1 MVATETVLWALLSLA
16 GGLLAGW
23 VAVSEGRRL
32 RDGDVVSRG
41 LSLPF
46 VATAVAITVAVAGS
60 LLVPVV
66 FGTFPS
72 GYVFVSLLLFAVP
85 WTVFALRYAG
95 WGSLVTRGRVTV
107 AGAVIVAGLAGLLF
121 VNVGGGLSSPL
132 EGVFIAFVNILLFAV
147 IGAMFVVSGLVVLSA
162 SRHGSV
168 PTAAGVVVT
177 LPVVETMIFGAAGT
191 ALGAASNRLFSG
203 LLLVVLSATLV
214 VATDYYD
221 VLGVRPGASVLGERT
236 LMRELDEAVLV
247 VDERDTVARA
257 NRSATRLFGADI
269 EGADL
274 SAVFGRSLEA
284 FEADSLELWTE
295 QGNRQFSPRV
305 TRLSD
310 GAAGSLGYAVT
321 LFDITD
327 REIRQ
332 QRIQVLNRI
341 LRHNIRNDIDVIK
354 AHSEQLADV
363 PAAPTESAVTIQ
375 QTADQLATL
384 SRDARQFQKLM
395 RQSTER
401 ESTVPAADVVT
412 DAVEAVNEEWP
423 EADVAV
429 DAVATP
435 VAVSRNLVQYALSN
449 LVENAVQH
457 NESATPR
464 VRVTAVNGDGHVEVT
479 VADDGPGIP
488 ETERSVIETGG
499 EDQHSHSTQFG
510 LWSANWAVQAVGGE
524 FEIGESDLGGAAVR
538 VTLPRGADSLPEGE

>member
-1 MVATETVLWALLSLA
+1 VVATETVLWALLSL
-16 GGLLAGW
+16 GGGTLAGW
-23 VAVSEGRRL
+23 VAVSESRRL
-32 RDGDVVSRG
+32 RSGDVVSRS

-46 VATAVAITVAVAGS
+46 VATAVTVVVAVAGS

-66 FGTFPS
+66 FGNFPS

-85 WTVFALRYAG
+85 WTVFSLRYAG
-95 WGSLVTRGRVTV
+95 WGSLVTTGRVAV
-107 AGAVIVAGLAGLLF
+107 ASAIIVAALAGLLF

-132 EGVFIAFVNILLFAV
+132 GSVFVAFVNILLLAI
-147 IGAMFVVSGLVVLSA
+147 IGTMFVVSGLVVLSA

-168 PTAAGVVVT
+168 PTAAGVAVT
-177 LPVVETMIFGAAGT
+177 LPVVETMVFGAAGT

-203 LLLVVLSATLV
+203 LFLVVLSATLV
-214 VATDYYD
+214 VATDYYG
-221 VLGVRPGASVLGERT
+221 VLDARPGASVLGERT

-257 NRSATRLFGADI
+257 NRSATRLFGSDI
-269 EGADL
+269 EGQRL
-274 SAVFGRSLEA
+274 QEVFGRSRDA
-284 FEADSLELWTE
+284 FETDSLELWTD

-305 TRLSD
+305 TRLPD
-310 GAAGSLGYAVT
+310 GAAGSLGYAIT

-327 REIRQ
+327 REIRR

-354 AHSEQLADV
+354 AHSEQLAEV
-363 PAAPTESAVTIQ
+363 PAASTESAVTIQ

-384 SRDARQFQKLM
+384 SRDARQFEKLM

-401 ESTVPAADVVT
+401 ESAVVT
-412 DAVEAVNEEWP
+412 ADIAADAVEAVSQEWP

-429 DAVATP
+429 DAVSTP
-435 VAVSRNLVQYALSN
+435 VAVSHNLVRYALQN

-464 VRVTAVNGDGHVEVT
+464 VRVTAVARETHVEVT

-488 ETERSVIETGG
+488 ERERAVIESGG
-499 EDQHSHSTQFG
+499 EDQYSHSTQFG

-524 FEIGESDLGGAAVR
+524 FDIGESDLGGAAVR
-538 VTLPRGADSLPEGE
+538 VTLPRVAGDAPDDG

>member
-1 MVATETVLWALLSLA
+1 MVATETVLWGLLSLA
-16 GGLLAGW
+16 GGTLAGW

-32 RDGDVVSRG
+32 RDGDVISRN

-46 VATAVAITVAVAGS
+46 VATAVAVVVAVAGS

-95 WGSLVTRGRVTV
+95 WGSLVTPGRVAV
-107 AGAVIVAGLAGLLF
+107 ASATIIVALAGLLF
-121 VNVGGGLSSPL
+121 VNAGGGLSSPL
-132 EGVFIAFVNILLFAV
+132 GSVFIAFVNILLFAV

-168 PTAAGVVVT
+168 PTAAGIVVT
-177 LPVVETMIFGAAGT
+177 MPVIETMVFGAAGT

-214 VATDYYD
+214 VATDYYG
-221 VLGVRPGASVLGERT
+221 VLDARPGASVLGERT
-236 LMRELDEAVLV
+236 LMRELDEAVVV

-257 NRSATRLFGADI
+257 NRSATRLFGSDI
-269 EGADL
+269 EGRQL
-274 SAVFGRSLEA
+274 TEVFGRSRDA
-284 FEADSLELWTE
+284 FETDSLELWTE

-305 TRLSD
+305 TQLSD
-310 GAAGSLGYAVT
+310 GATGSLGYAVT

-354 AHSEQLADV
+354 AHSEQLARV
-363 PAAPTESAVTIQ
+363 PAASTESAVTIQ
-375 QTADQLATL
+375 ETADQLATL
-384 SRDARQFQKLM
+384 SRDARQFEKLM

-401 ESTVPAADVVT
+401 ESAVPTAEVVA
-412 DAVEAVNEEWP
+412 DAVETVRQEWP
-423 EADVAV
+423 EADVVV
-429 DAVATP
+429 DAVSTP
-435 VAVSRNLVQYALSN
+435 VTVSRNLVQYALHN

-464 VRVTAVNGDGHVEVT
+464 VEVTAVDAGTQVEVT

-488 ETERSVIETGG
+488 ETERAVIETGG
-499 EDQHSHSTQFG
+499 EDQYSHSTQFG

-524 FEIGESDLGGAAVR
+524 FEIGESDLGGSAVR
-538 VTLPRGADSLPEGE
+538 VTLPRDTTDPPDGG

>member
-16 GGLLAGW
+16 GGMLAGW

-32 RDGDVVSRG
+32 RDGDVVSRS

-46 VATAVAITVAVAGS
+46 VATAVAVVVAVAGS

-95 WGSLVTRGRVTV
+95 WGSLVTPGGV
-107 AGAVIVAGLAGLLF
+107 AVASTTIIAALAGLLF
-121 VNVGGGLSSPL
+121 VNAGGGLSSPL
-132 EGVFIAFVNILLFAV
+132 GSVFIAFVNILLFAV

-168 PTAAGVVVT
+168 PTAAGIVVT
-177 LPVVETMIFGAAGT
+177 LPVIETMIFGAAGT

-214 VATDYYD
+214 VATDYYG
-221 VLGVRPGASVLGERT
+221 VLDARPGASVLGERT

-247 VDERDTVARA
+247 VDERDTIARA
-257 NRSATRLFGADI
+257 NRSATRLFGSDI
-269 EGADL
+269 EGRQL
-274 SAVFGRSLEA
+274 PEVFGRSLDA
-284 FEADSLELWTE
+284 FETDSLELWTE

-305 TRLSD
+305 TQLSD
-310 GAAGSLGYAVT
+310 GAAGSLGSAVT

-354 AHSEQLADV
+354 AHSEQLAKV
-363 PAAPTESAVTIQ
+363 PAASTESAITIQ

-384 SRDARQFQKLM
+384 SRDARQFEKLM

-401 ESTVPAADVVT
+401 ESAVPTADVVA
-412 DAVEAVNEEWP
+412 DAVEAVRQEWP
-423 EADVAV
+423 EADVVV
-429 DAVATP
+429 DAVSTP
-435 VAVSRNLVQYALSN
+435 VAVSRNLVQYALHN
-449 LVENAVQH
+449 LVENAIQH

-464 VRVTAVNGDGHVEVT
+464 VEVTAVDVDTQVEVT

-488 ETERSVIETGG
+488 ETERAVIETGG
-499 EDQHSHSTQFG
+499 EDQYSHSTQFG

-524 FEIGESDLGGAAVR
+524 FETGESDLGGAAVR
-538 VTLPRGADSLPEGE
+538 VTLPRDADDPPDGS